1 MAKEDEIVEFI
12 DDKEENS
19 EIIKFSLR
27 DLIDGSILTR
37 KSIVKQLPYILFLS
51 LLALIYIGNRYHA
64 EKIIRDL
71 DKLQNDVMDLR
82 AESITSESDL
92 MYISKQSEVAR
103 LLREGHSSIKES
115 VTPPVKIRR

>member
-1 MAKEDEIVEFI
+1 MAQDDDIVEFI
-12 DDKEENS
+12 DVKEEKS
-19 EIIKFSLR
+19 EFTKFSIK

-51 LLALIYIGNRYHA
+51 FLALIYIGNRYHA
-64 EKIIRDL
+64 EKIIREL
-71 DKLQNDVMDLR
+71 DKMQNDVMDLR

-103 LLREGHSSIKES
+103 LLREEHSSIKES

>member
-1 MAKEDEIVEFI
+1 MTKEEEIEFI
-12 DDKEENS
+12 DINEEKS
-19 EIIKFSLR
+19 DFIKFSIR

-51 LLALIYIGNRYHA
+51 MLALIYIGNRYHA

-71 DKLQNDVMDLR
+71 DKLQNEVIDLR

-103 LLREGHSSIKES
+103 LLREEHSSIKES
-115 VTPPVKIRR
+115 VTPPVKIRK

>member
-1 MAKEDEIVEFI
+1 VSKEEEIVEFI
-12 DDKEENS
+12 DVKEENS
-19 EIIKFSLR
+19 EFIKFSVK

-37 KSIVKQLPYILFLS
+37 KSIVKQLPYVLFLS

-103 LLREGHSSIKES
+103 LLREEHSSIKES

>member
-1 MAKEDEIVEFI
+1 VAQDDDIVEFI
-12 DDKEENS
+12 DVKEEKS
-19 EIIKFSLR
+19 EFTKFSIK

-51 LLALIYIGNRYHA
+51 FLALIYIGNRYHA
-64 EKIIRDL
+64 EKIIREL
-71 DKLQNDVMDLR
+71 DKMQNDVMDLR

-103 LLREGHSSIKES
+103 LLREEHSSIKES